1 MKISITPEQLTSNG
15 DAPHSIVDFPFRYA
29 SMPYSAE
36 AGGYC
41 VVSVPDGW
49 DGKMKARVT
58 FRTSGESE
66 VSAAFIS
73 LDFHPLGNTNN
84 AAGYVTAD
92 VSGSG
97 NRLVQSNIVEL
108 DCSGCSGH
116 SFTVKVGPEL
126 TYTEE
131 DKNVDIALVE
141 LFIGTY

>member
-1 MKISITPEQLTSNG
+1 M
-15 DAPHSIVDFPFRYA
+15 
-29 SMPYSAE
+29 
-36 AGGYC
+36 
-41 VVSVPDGW
+41 VSVPEAW

-58 FRTSGESE
+58 FRTSGETE
-66 VSAAFIS
+66 IAAAFVS

-92 VSGSG
+92 VSGTS
-97 NRLVQSNIVEL
+97 NRLVQSNIIEL

-131 DKNVDIALVE
+131 DKNIDIALVE